1 MKIVVFGLGYV
12 GLSNAILLSQKN
24 TVIGVDI
31 NQEKVDLI
39 NRKLSPIKDDDMTFY
54 LQNKSLDLSVTTKE
68 HEALLDADLV
78 IIATPT
84 NYDVENKRFDLTT
97 VERVIQQIQAINQNI
112 WILIKSTVGVGHC
125 LMLNEKFKTNRILFS
140 PEFLREG
147 KALYD
152 NLYPSRIIVS
162 SPFMDEEHI
171 EICQKI
177 ISLFVDAAIKEDVP
191 TLITHSDEA
200 EAIKLF
206 SNSYLAMRVA
216 FFNELDTF
224 AELRN
229 LSTQDII
236 KGVSYDPRIGDFY
249 NNPSF
254 GYGGYCLPKDIREL
268 NDDYK
273 EIPQNLI
280 SAVMESNET
289 RIHHVA
295 KMIEEKID
303 KLAIDKKN
311 VIIGVYRLTMKSNS
325 DNFRSPS
332 ILKVI
337 EILRNNNYDIIIHEP
352 IINQSTYLDYPVE
365 NNLDA
370 FKNKCH
376 LIIANRYHDELDDV
390 KDKVYTRDLFKRD

>member
-12 GLSNAILLSQKN
+12 GLSNAVLLSQNN
-24 TVIGVDI
+24 TVVAVDI
-31 NQEKVDLI
+31 DLDKVNLI
-39 NRKLSPIKDDDMTFY
+39 NQKTSPIKDDDISFY
-54 LQNKSLDLSVTTKE
+54 LNNKTLNLIATGDYQ
-68 HEALLDADLV
+68 EALKDADLA

-84 NYDVENKRFDLTT
+84 NYDVERKQFDLST
-97 VERVIQQIQAINQNI
+97 VERVISQTQEINQNM
-112 WILIKSTVGVGHC
+112 WILIKSTIGVGHC
-125 LMLNEKFKTNRILFS
+125 LMLNEKFQTNRILFS

-152 NLYPSRIIVS
+152 NIYPSRIIVS
-162 SPFMDEEHI
+162 SPLMDDEHQQ
-171 EICQKI
+171 ICQKI
-177 ISLFVDAAIKEDVP
+177 VSLFTESALKENIP
-191 TLITHSDEA
+191 TLITHSNEA

-268 NDDYK
+268 NDDYH

-289 RIHHVA
+289 RIQHIA
-295 KMIEEKID
+295 KMIMD
-303 KLAIDKKN
+303 KLNNTKDA
-311 VIIGVYRLTMKSNS
+311 VIGVYRLTMKSNS
-325 DNFRSPS
+325 DNFRNPS
-332 ILKVI
+332 TLKVMEILKKY
-337 EILRNNNYDIIIHEP
+337 NYKIIIYEP
-352 IINQSTYLDYPVE
+352 IITQSTYLNYVVE
-365 NNLDA
+365 NDLDN
-370 FKNKCH
+370 FKNKCD
-376 LIIANRYHDELDDV
+376 LIIANRYHEQLDDV